1 MMFMEPWRYVDDP
14 DGPLMVWL
22 MVMVDCGASLLMME
36 PLEMVELCWRCP
48 HDGGVVSCLMSF
60 GHDGDDI
67 H

>member
-36 PLEMVELCWRCP
+36 PLEMVEPCWRCP
-48 HDGGVVSCLMSF
+48 HDGGVM
-60 GHDGDDI
+60 I
-67 H
+67 A